1 MKTYL
6 VVFYDKAVTINSIF
20 LNTDK
25 SVRECFPWVK
35 EKCPPV
41 HIRYKNNCYYI
52 DDPISPVKGL
62 FIEKNLYKYKGD
74 KNIYSFVHV
83 NSHSLLSRE
92 VLLSDCNKDE
102 LKEFIEL
109 YSSCN
114 VVKQEKNIYYLDDNT
129 EISVFDSE
137 IEVY

>member
-6 VVFYDKAVTINSIF
+6 VVFYDEAITINSII

-25 SVRECFPWVK
+25 SVREWVK
-35 EKCPPV
+35 EKCP
-41 HIRYKNNCYYI
+41 HN
-52 DDPISPVKGL
+52 ISPVKGL
-62 FIEKNLYKYKGD
+62 FIEKTLYKYKGD
-74 KNIYSFVHV
+74 KNAYSFVHV
-83 NSHSLLSRE
+83 NSHFLLNRE

-109 YSSCN
+109 YSSCS
-114 VVKQEKNIYYLDDNT
+114 VIKQEKNIYYLDDGT